1 MILKTQWIRGLAFAL
16 ALLALPLALV
26 VSIAVFPNWAAH
38 SRLQVTP
45 FSWYNVDG
53 ELTSFRGSQAP
64 FTLLFIGFLSCDS
77 VCPVRLANLANIA
90 RQRDRDQLQL
100 LFLTL
105 DGDRDT
111 PEVRRRLVD
120 SLGIESGRMTQSALQ
135 ALRFELGD
143 RTDKLARHSPRVYLL
158 SREGR
163 LVDIFSGEDLSWQVV
178 QDRIASPR

>member
-64 FTLLFIGFLSCDS
+64 FTLLFIGFFYRFFVLRLGLSC
-77 VCPVRLANLANIA
+77 AFG
-90 RQRDRDQLQL
+90 Q
-100 LFLTL
+100 
-105 DGDRDT
+105 
-111 PEVRRRLVD
+111 
-120 SLGIESGRMTQSALQ
+120 
-135 ALRFELGD
+135 
-143 RTDKLARHSPRVYLL
+143 
-158 SREGR
+158 
-163 LVDIFSGEDLSWQVV
+163 SGEYCPS
-178 QDRIASPR
+178 A